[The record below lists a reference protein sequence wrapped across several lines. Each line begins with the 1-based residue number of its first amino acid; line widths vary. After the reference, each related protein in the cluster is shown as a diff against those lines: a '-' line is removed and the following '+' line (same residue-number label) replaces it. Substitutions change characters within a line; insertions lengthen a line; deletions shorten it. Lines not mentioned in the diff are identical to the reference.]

1 MHDES
6 FDLIVSNPPYVPLAD
21 APDLHAQVREHEPHL
36 ALFGGEDGH
45 NVLRRL
51 IPQAWERLVP
61 GGWLLLE
68 TAGRTPV
75 LDRLMDGW
83 ADVRFVRDL
92 QGVERITVAR
102 RPV

>member
-1 MHDES
+1 MS
-6 FDLIVSNPPYVPLAD
+6 RTWRCLVVKTGTL
-21 APDLHAQVREHEPHL
+21 
-36 ALFGGEDGH
+36 
-45 NVLRRL
+45 VLRRL